1 LIEKITQKQRKEMTA
16 IEHRRGRTVL
26 DLIADKWTALALGAL
41 DGKTERF
48 GKLRR
53 EIDGVSQKMLT
64 HTLRE
69 LEMDGLVVRHVYAT
83 VPPKVEYSITDLGKS
98 FLQLLKD
105 IREWSKRNSGEI
117 LKARD
122 AYAAKM
128 RSEELFGSS
137 TTDTADDR

>member
-1 LIEKITQKQRKEMTA
+1 LVESTQEWKKEMTA

-26 DLIADKWTALALGAL
+26 DLIADKWTGLVLGAL

-83 VPPKVEYSITDLGKS
+83 VPSKVEYSLTDLGKS
-98 FLQLLKD
+98 FLRLLKD
-105 IREWSKRNSGEI
+105 IREWSKRNSEEI

-122 AYAAKM
+122 LYAAKI

-137 TTDTADDR
+137 ATDTADDS